1 MNKLYSNSES
11 SSTLSGFLLCPDSCD
26 IPMSHD
32 LPDLISGIYSWDIT
46 EYIQTENI
54 KRNKLLFFYAHLFRV
69 RHLLVDGFITC

>member
-54 KRNKLLFFYAHLFRV
+54 KRNKLLFFMQFV
-69 RHLLVDGFITC
+69 